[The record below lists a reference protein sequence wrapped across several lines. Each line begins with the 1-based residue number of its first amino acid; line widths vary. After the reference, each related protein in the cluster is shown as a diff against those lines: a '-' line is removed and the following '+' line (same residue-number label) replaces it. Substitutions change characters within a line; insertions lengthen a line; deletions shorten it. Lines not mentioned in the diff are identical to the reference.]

1 MPWGLLL
8 NRYAMGALVMAA
20 VAAAFLVWLKKH
32 DAEIEER
39 VIARVN
45 QAAEELAD
53 AAFNARAP
61 ALRPGA
67 FARLRENYCHNC
79 LDVAP
84 RRPLKDGAGVP

>member
-8 NRYAMGALVMAA
+8 NRYAIGAIVMAA
-20 VAAAFLVWLKKH
+20 AAAAFLVWLKKH
-32 DAEIEER
+32 DDELEAK

-67 FARLRENYCHNC
+67 FARLRATSCRNC
-79 LDVAP
+79 GAELPGVAE
-84 RRPLKDGAGVP
+84 RHDR

>member
-1 MPWGLLL
+1 MPWALLF
-8 NRYAMGALVMAA
+8 NRYAIGAIVMAA
-20 VAAAFLVWLKKH
+20 AAAAFLVWLKKH
-32 DAEIEER
+32 DDELEAK

-67 FARLRENYCHNC
+67 FARLRANYCSDC
-79 LDVAP
+79 
-84 RRPLKDGAGVP
+84 RPELPGDADGAHRQ

>member
-1 MPWGLLL
+1 MPWGLLF
-8 NRYAMGALVMAA
+8 NRYAIGALIMAA
-20 VAAAFLVWLKKH
+20 AAAAFLVWLEKH
-32 DAEIEER
+32 DAELEAK

-67 FARLRENYCHNC
+67 FARLRADHCRDCAAELPSAAQCHYQQ
-79 LDVAP
+79 
-84 RRPLKDGAGVP
+84 

>member
-8 NRYAMGALVMAA
+8 NRYAIGAIVMAA
-20 VAAAFLVWLKKH
+20 AAAAFLVWLKKH
-32 DAEIEER
+32 DDELEAK

-67 FARLRENYCHNC
+67 FARLRANHCFNC
-79 LDVAP
+79 TAELP
-84 RRPLKDGAGVP
+84 RTAHSHDRQ

>member
-8 NRYAMGALVMAA
+8 NRYAIGAIVMAA
-20 VAAAFLVWLKKH
+20 AAAAFLVWLKKH
-32 DAEIEER
+32 DAELEAK

-67 FARLRENYCHNC
+67 FARLRANSCRNC
-79 LDVAP
+79 TAELPGVAE
-84 RRPLKDGAGVP
+84 RHDR